1 MGDLFFRR
9 IDAATPRRRRV
20 REGDRA
26 WASADAFENC
36 ADEVVGDGPR
46 RWNRGDAAGARR
58 VRGRTVEI
66 AVAGRVRGRSRCRAG
81 RVRAK
86 TIAATVPAPVGPRG
100 RRPVGTRRRVGPARP
115 RVPAPQTEGLRRGE
129 KHHHARRRLL
139 ELKRRPPEQ
148 VLTLFYVLQDDG
160 TSIPA
165 KFSSSRGRDR
175 IDARQVD
182 THSNPLFALA
192 RGSKFLASLP
202 KSERPPEDKVEA
214 LETRRAGRPWQ
225 YRAAAAESARAAA
238 ARGRAR
244 EEGRRRRRV

>member
-1 MGDLFFRR
+1 M
-9 IDAATPRRRRV
+9 
-20 REGDRA
+20 
-26 WASADAFENC
+26 
-36 ADEVVGDGPR
+36 
-46 RWNRGDAAGARR
+46 
-58 VRGRTVEI
+58 
-66 AVAGRVRGRSRCRAG
+66 
-81 RVRAK
+81 
-86 TIAATVPAPVGPRG
+86 
-100 RRPVGTRRRVGPARP
+100 
-115 RVPAPQTEGLRRGE
+115 
-129 KHHHARRRLL
+129 
-139 ELKRRPPEQ
+139 
-148 VLTLFYVLQDDG
+148 TLFYVLQDDG

-165 KFSSSRGRDR
+165 KISSSRGRDR

-244 EEGRRRRRV
+244 EEGRRRRPV